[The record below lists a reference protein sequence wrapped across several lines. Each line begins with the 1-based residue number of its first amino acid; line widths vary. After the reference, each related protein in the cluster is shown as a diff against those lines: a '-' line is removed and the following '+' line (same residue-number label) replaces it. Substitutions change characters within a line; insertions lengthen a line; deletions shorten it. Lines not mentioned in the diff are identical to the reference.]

1 MDEDPEITV
10 LYDETDDDSS
20 EDYYTTDV
28 DIRQDEKQYKH
39 EDHEKKHNSHEHNN
53 ANINHPQYDKQDY
66 LQEQGIDPIE

>member
-28 DIRQDEKQYKH
+28 DIRQDEKQYNH
-39 EDHEKKHNSHEHNN
+39 EDHEKNIIPMNTTMLISILHNM
-53 ANINHPQYDKQDY
+53 INKIIYKNKA
-66 LQEQGIDPIE
+66 